1 MTNHLTLATRL
12 LFFAVA
18 LAVIGVYFLPWLKLD
33 GPAGAYSGAELIA
46 LAVSPQ
52 WQYFNSVNPLQAVV
66 LVGAPLAML
75 LFAIVVISK
84 YVRRKRTPFATVMML
99 AAGLA
104 LIFGTGELV
113 DGRLTPFAGLLLAML
128 LAAVLLL
135 HQGLISAQTEL
146 WERRKFQSI
155 YRALGV
161 ITGAGA
167 RTWPTS

>member
-1 MTNHLTLATRL
+1 MRL
-12 LFFAVA
+12 LFFAAA
-18 LAVIGVYFLPWLKLD
+18 LGVIGTYFLPWLKLD

-75 LFAIVVISK
+75 LFAIIVISK

-128 LAAVLLL
+128 LAAILLL
-135 HQGLISAQTEL
+135 HQGLISAQIEL

-167 RTWPTS
+167 RPWRTS